1 MLSNQFQESRK
12 GAHVNFELWLEFE
25 RWTSDYD
32 VHDEFFNMLITLDDG
47 RKYALNVW
55 TYSFIERA
63 RAHDV
68 QNAERLGGLYL
79 NPPDL
84 LVERAERDVCEKVV
98 QHLIATDGLLLEW
111 FVPDEE
117 EPAEEKVSV
126 DLAEESSEPLGQL
139 AHGYWPAQPCVH
151 DVTWR
156 AMWRLNK
163 QEKVERFVRKLS
175 RRLNLPL
182 ELLQCERHHSDHGLW
197 NVRLGSPAM
206 EGFPLQM
213 TVESI
218 SARFRNVS
226 YISDPGQILSF
237 HLSRNLGNGPKFEEI
252 CARPAEILR
261 SRPPSRLFENSE
273 NPSKKTL
280 AHAPRVFK

>member
-206 EGFPLQM
+206 EGFPLQIYGAIVQM
-213 TVESI
+213 FSGPRSFGGWQNFGLDFHEDGSWSTQL
-218 SARFRNVS
+218 NVKH
-226 YISDPGQILSF
+226 PEVMQALEWLSVDVKGKV
-237 HLSRNLGNGPKFEEI
+237 LGVATDVG
-252 CARPAEILR
+252 
-261 SRPPSRLFENSE
+261 S
-273 NPSKKTL
+273 
-280 AHAPRVFK
+280 V